1 MTTTSA
7 SKLKVRSEPE
17 PSVGKEQLPSP
28 TIFDKETIQSLPRH
42 YIITQLRKNGHTDIA
57 NKLTPVAN
65 PDSHVHQ
72 SFSEIA
78 ANLEEERAEQFADLL
93 NTLALDDSNLK
104 NTYETI
110 IDEMFK
116 GHIHWGRIV
125 TFIVFTSNVV
135 LYCARS
141 RSLKHRVPEI
151 LMWTD
156 VAMQEKMHRWIK
168 EQGGW
173 QAFVEHF
180 DLESWRVS
188 LSTLLLGLGASM
200 AVIGGF
206 FAVKKHLQF

>member
-1 MTTTSA
+1 MSTTSA
-7 SKLKVRSEPE
+7 YPSGFQVGSGQ
-17 PSVGKEQLPSP
+17 SVGKEQLPSP

-42 YIITQLRKNGHTDIA
+42 YIITQLRKNGHADIA
-57 NKLTPVAN
+57 NKLTPVDN
-65 PDSHVHQ
+65 PDNRVHA

-78 ANLEEERAEQFADLL
+78 ASLEEERAEQFADML
-93 NTLALDDSNLK
+93 NTLALEDSNLK
-104 NTYETI
+104 RTYNTI
-110 IDEMFK
+110 VDEMFK
-116 GHIHWGRIV
+116 EHIHWGRIV
-125 TFIVFTSNVV
+125 TFIVFTSNMV

-151 LMWTD
+151 MTWTD
-156 VAMQEKMHRWIK
+156 TVMNEKMHRWIE

-180 DLESWRVS
+180 DLENWRVS

-206 FAVKKHLQF
+206 FAVKKHLRF